1 MERHGRI
8 PKTFTNTVLTI
19 KSLSKM
25 KTIMYFIMLLF
36 CAVLLDSCTNF
47 KKPIDE
53 PVETESIE
61 QCEYVH
67 VPTVYDILQ
76 QREELKYALWCDSV
90 YLSMPEQI
98 LTHMLVTKGTTQSIM
113 EIVEDYTA
121 NKKFYHDTILNT
133 MNIQKRYLPDSIPR
147 KSKPNSKPSQPDTL
161 LPTNL

>member
-1 MERHGRI
+1 MR
-8 PKTFTNTVLTI
+8 TVIYFVIL
-19 KSLSKM
+19 
-25 KTIMYFIMLLF
+25 IM
-36 CAVLLDSCTNF
+36 CAVLLGSCSHMAQRH
-47 KKPIDE
+47 IDE
-53 PVETESIE
+53 SIKTDSIE

-67 VPTVYDILQ
+67 VPTVYDVLQ

-98 LTHMLVTKGTTQSIM
+98 LTHMLVTKGTTISIQ

-147 KSKPNSKPSQPDTL
+147 K
-161 LPTNL
+161 PTPHPLQKSIDSLQSY